1 MSYRREEYQE
11 YLKADGKYNT
21 SPYCSCL
28 DKIEK
33 KTGMDIDKEYDTD
46 KCARLLQTL
55 LELRGSAADDAKK
68 YGQFKNLISKLNKYC
83 QFRNAPDQPDV
94 AGVPTKKE
102 KAVTVP
108 QAHPVSEEPEETFF
122 YNPNRMTIPM
132 EEYIQQCQSF
142 DQFKERY
149 LDQFAAIDDRIGTY
163 LEKLL
168 WKYEKNQ
175 ATVSRDA
182 GLVPAHV
189 GNIVR
194 GRINDPARDV
204 LIAICLAI
212 GTTVD
217 EVQHLLRYA
226 GHAPLYVRRMRDVII
241 WFGFMKKRTVA
252 DVNLDLE
259 AKGEEPIIPKRKD
272 TSGGST

>member
-11 YLKADGKYNT
+11 YLKDDGKCNT

-33 KTGMDIDKEYDTD
+33 TTGADIDREYDKD
-46 KCARLLQTL
+46 KCAGLLQTL
-55 LELRGSAADDAKK
+55 LELRGSATDDAKK

-83 QFRNAPDQPDV
+83 QFRNAPDQPSAD
-94 AGVPTKKE
+94 
-102 KAVTVP
+102 KAVVKKDNIIDHLERYIP
-108 QAHPVSEEPEETFF
+108 AEPEETFF
-122 YNPNRMTIPM
+122 YNANGMTIPM
-132 EEYIQQCQSF
+132 EEYIRQCNTYGEF
-142 DQFKERY
+142 EVRY
-149 LDQFAAIDDRIGTY
+149 LDQFMVDDDRVGKYI
-163 LEKLL
+163 EKLL
-168 WKYEKNQ
+168 WKYDKNQ

-226 GHAPLYVRRMRDVII
+226 GHSPLYVRRKRDVII
-241 WFGFMKKRTVA
+241 WFGFMKHKLPA

-259 AKGEEPIIPKRKD
+259 EKSEALIIPKRKD
-272 TSGGST
+272 ASSGST

>member
-1 MSYRREEYQE
+1 MSFQREEYQE
-11 YLKADGKYNT
+11 YLKANGTYNT

-33 KTGMDIDKEYDTD
+33 TVPADIDKEYDAD
-46 KCARLLQTL
+46 KCKGLLQTL
-55 LELRGSAADDAKK
+55 LQLRGNAADDAKK

-83 QFRNAPDQPDV
+83 QFRNTPNQPAAKAAV
-94 AGVPTKKE
+94 KKE
-102 KAVTVP
+102 AKVAHLERYVP
-108 QAHPVSEEPEETFF
+108 AEPEETFF
-122 YNPNRMTIPM
+122 YNANGMTIPM
-132 EEYIQQCQSF
+132 EEYIRQCNTF
-142 DQFKERY
+142 DEFEARY
-149 LDQFAAIDDRIGTY
+149 LDQFVANDDRVGQY

-168 WKYEKNQ
+168 WKYDKNQ
-175 ATVSRDA
+175 ATVSKDA

-204 LIAICLAI
+204 LISICLAI

-226 GHAPLYVRRMRDVII
+226 GHTPLYVRRKRDVII
-241 WFGFMKKRTVA
+241 WFGFMKHKLPA

-259 AKGEEPIIPKRKD
+259 EKGEALIIPKRKD
-272 TSGGST
+272 TSDGST

>member
-28 DKIEK
+28 DTIEK
-33 KTGMDIDKEYDTD
+33 TTGVDIDKEYDND
-46 KCARLLQTL
+46 KCAGLLHTL
-55 LELRGSAADDAKK
+55 LELRGSASDDAKK

-83 QFRNAPDQPDV
+83 QFRNAPDQP
-94 AGVPTKKE
+94 AAEKAAAKKE
-102 KAVTVP
+102 AKT
-108 QAHPVSEEPEETFF
+108 AHLERYIPAEPEETFF
-122 YNPNRMTIPM
+122 YNANGMTIPM
-132 EEYIQQCQSF
+132 EEYIRQCKTF
-142 DQFKERY
+142 DEFEARY
-149 LDQFAAIDDRIGTY
+149 LDQFMVNDDRVGKYI
-163 LEKLL
+163 EKLL
-168 WKYEKNQ
+168 WKYDKNQ

-226 GHAPLYVRRMRDVII
+226 GHTPLYVRRKRDVII
-241 WFGFMKKRTVA
+241 WFGF
-252 DVNLDLE
+252 
-259 AKGEEPIIPKRKD
+259 
-272 TSGGST
+272 

>member
-33 KTGMDIDKEYDTD
+33 TVNVDIDKEYDTD
-46 KCARLLQTL
+46 KCAGLLKTL
-55 LELRGSAADDAKK
+55 LELRGSADGDAKK

-83 QFRNAPDQPDV
+83 QFRNADNQPSADKATV
-94 AGVPTKKE
+94 KKE
-102 KAVTVP
+102 AKV
-108 QAHPVSEEPEETFF
+108 AHVERYIPAEPEETFF
-122 YNPNRMTIPM
+122 YNANGMTIPM
-132 EEYIQQCQSF
+132 EEYIRQCNTF
-142 DQFKERY
+142 AEFEARY
-149 LDQFAAIDDRIGTY
+149 LDQFALNDDRVGKYI
-163 LEKLL
+163 EKLL

-194 GRINDPARDV
+194 GIINDPARDV

-226 GHAPLYVRRMRDVII
+226 GHNPLYVRRKRDVII
-241 WFGFMKKRTVA
+241 WFGFMKHKLPV
-252 DVNLDLE
+252 DVNQDLD
-259 AKGEEPIIPKRKD
+259 AKGEALIIPKRKD
-272 TSGGST
+272 ATGGST